1 LTQKQDYFMRL
12 LRQVAETI
20 AAATGLSRA
29 GKEDE
34 GQRILDQEIAGLA
47 GMPVPMLK
55 RLTPESLAAMVS
67 GDRHAMVAEL
77 LVARAELVPG
87 DAEWARAVA
96 AVLAPPR

>member
-1 LTQKQDYFMRL
+1 MTQKQDYFMRL

-34 GQRILDQEIAGLA
+34 AARLLDQELAGLA

-55 RLTPESLAAMVS
+55 RLTPESLAAMVP
-67 GDRHAMVAEL
+67 GERHAMVAEL
-77 LVARAELVPG
+77 LVARADLVLG
-87 DAEWARAVA
+87 DAAWARGMA
-96 AVLAPPR
+96 AFLAPPK

>member
-1 LTQKQDYFMRL
+1 MTQKQDYFMRL

-29 GKEDE
+29 GNEDQAKRLLE
-34 GQRILDQEIAGLA
+34 QEIAGLA

-55 RLTPESLAAMVS
+55 RLTPESLAAMVP

-87 DAEWARAVA
+87 DADWARALA
-96 AVLAPPR
+96 AILAPPR